1 MLFQKASRKYK
12 TMKEVILCK
21 YGELVLKGANKSHFE
36 AMLVRRIKGRA
47 TRYGDFKVYNRQS
60 TVYVEP
66 LDEFCDMDG
75 MLESMTKMFGFN
87 RVTVAAVCEK
97 NMESICECVK
107 EYLPHRMEGV
117 KTFKV
122 EAKRAD
128 KTFPLKSPELCAE
141 VGAYILE
148 SVRGIRV
155 NVQNPERVVRVE
167 IREAGAYI
175 HFDALAGAGG
185 MPIGSS
191 GRGLLLLSGGIDSPV
206 AGYMMAKRGMTVDAL
221 HFESFP
227 HTSERAKEKVLTL
240 AKEVTE
246 YTDCMYVHII
256 SLTHIQEEIKN
267 KCDEDYFTLLLR
279 RFMYVLSERM
289 AKKCYCGALI
299 TGESL
304 GQVASQTLEAIGV
317 TDAMVNI
324 PVFRPCIGLDKEEI
338 VQIARKIGT
347 FETSILPYEDCCT
360 VFTPRHPK
368 TRPNPD
374 YVAAE
379 AAKLDFDALCD
390 EAFESMYTVK
400 VTPDGFE
407 EYDAK

>member
-1 MLFQKASRKYK
+1 
-12 TMKEVILCK
+12 MKEVILCK

-36 AMLVRRIKGRA
+36 AMLVRRIKQRA
-47 TRYGDFKVYNRQS
+47 PRFGDFKVYNRQS

-66 LDEFCDMDG
+66 LNEFCDMDG
-75 MLESMTKMFGFN
+75 MLESMCRMFGFN

-97 NMESICECVK
+97 SMESIRECVH
-107 EYLPHRMEGV
+107 EYLPHRMTGV

-128 KTFPLKSPELCAE
+128 KTFPLKSPEICAE

-148 SVRGIRV
+148 SIPKIKV
-155 NVQNPERVVRVE
+155 NVLSPERVVRVE

-175 HFDALAGAGG
+175 HFDALQGAGG

-227 HTSERAKEKVLTL
+227 YTSERAKEKVLTL

-289 AKKCYCGALI
+289 AKKCHCQALI

-317 TDAMVNI
+317 TDSMVNM

-338 VQIARKIGT
+338 VQISRKIGT

-390 EAFESMYTVK
+390 EAFDTMYTVK

-407 EYDAK
+407 TLEN

>member
-1 MLFQKASRKYK
+1 
-12 TMKEVILCK
+12 MKEVILCK

-36 AMLVRRIKGRA
+36 AMLVRRIKQRA
-47 TRYGDFKVYNRQS
+47 ARFGEFKVSNRQS

-66 LDEFCDMDG
+66 QSELCDMDG
-75 MLESMTKMFGFN
+75 MLESMCKMFGFN
-87 RVTVAAVCEK
+87 RVAVAAVCEK
-97 NMESICECVK
+97 NMEKISECVH
-107 EYLPHRMEGV
+107 EYLPRRMAGV

-128 KTFPLKSPELCAE
+128 KTFPLKSPEICSE
-141 VGAYILE
+141 VGGYILE
-148 SVRGIRV
+148 SVHGIKV

-175 HFDALAGAGG
+175 HFDLLHGAGG

-191 GRGLLLLSGGIDSPV
+191 GRGLLMLSGGIDSPV

-227 HTSERAKEKVLTL
+227 YTSERAKEKVLTL
-240 AKEVTE
+240 AQEVTE

-279 RFMYVLSERM
+279 RFMYVLAERM
-289 AKKCYCGALI
+289 AKKCHCEALI

-317 TDAMVNI
+317 TDAMVNM

-338 VQIARKIGT
+338 VQISRKIGT

-368 TRPNPD
+368 TRPNAA

-379 AAKLDFDALCD
+379 AAKIDFDALCD
-390 EAFESMYTVK
+390 EAFETMYTVK
-400 VTPDGFE
+400 VTPDGWE
-407 EYDAK
+407 ELPV

>member
-1 MLFQKASRKYK
+1 
-12 TMKEVILCK
+12 MKQVILCK

-36 AMLVRRIKGRA
+36 AMLVRRCKQRSA
-47 TRYGDFKVYNRQS
+47 RFGDFKIYARQS

-66 LDEFCDMDG
+66 KDDFCDIDG
-75 MLESMTKMFGFN
+75 MLEAMCRMPGFS
-87 RVTVAAVCEK
+87 RVSVAAVCEK
-97 NMESICECVK
+97 SMESIRDCVK
-107 EYLPHRMEGV
+107 NHIAPQMAGV

-128 KTFPLKSPELCAE
+128 KAFPLGSPEICAE

-148 SVRGIRV
+148 SVHGIRV
-155 NVQNPERVVRVE
+155 NVQNPERILRVE
-167 IREAGAYI
+167 IRETGAYI
-175 HFDALAGAGG
+175 HFDQLLGAGG

-227 HTSERAKEKVLTL
+227 YTSERAKEKVLTL

-246 YTDCMYVHII
+246 YTDCMYVHIL

-279 RFMYVLSERM
+279 RFMYVLAERM
-289 AKKCYCGALI
+289 AKKCHCEALI

-304 GQVASQTLEAIGV
+304 GQVASQTLEAIAV
-317 TDAMVNI
+317 TDAMVQV

-338 VQIARKIGT
+338 VRISRRIGT

-368 TRPNPD
+368 TRPDPER
-374 YVAAE
+374 VAAE
-379 AAKLDFDALCD
+379 AAKIDFDALCD
-390 EAFESMYTVK
+390 EAFDTLYTLK
-400 VTPDGFE
+400 VTPDGWE
-407 EYDAK
+407 ELEKR